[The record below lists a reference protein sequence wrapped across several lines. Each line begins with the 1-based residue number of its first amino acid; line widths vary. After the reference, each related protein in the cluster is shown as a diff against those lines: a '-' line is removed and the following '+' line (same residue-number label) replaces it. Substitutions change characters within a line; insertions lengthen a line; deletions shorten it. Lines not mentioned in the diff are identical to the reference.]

1 MRLKW
6 TQKATRDLEAVKANL
21 RGDDSGAANDTVLEL
36 IQQAGALAEHPGMGR
51 PGRVKGTRE
60 LAVAGHPYVVEY
72 IHLNDTV
79 VVLRV
84 LYRDERAEAW

>member
-6 TQKATRDLEAVKANL
+6 TQKASRDLEAVKANL
-21 RGDDSGAANDTVLEL
+21 RGGDDAGAANATVLEL

-60 LAVAGHPYVVEY
+60 LAVAGHPYVVQY

-84 LYRDERAEAW
+84 FCREEPAQA